1 MNSLNITRDEAHRR
15 STIVTAHS
23 YRVVVDLS
31 GRDPRG
37 EALADP
43 TGTFVSSS
51 TISFTSTGGQTHVD
65 LVADGVYAVVLDG
78 VPLDPA
84 AHQGNRY
91 PISVEAGEHCL
102 TIIALCRY
110 SHTGEGLHRFVD
122 PADERVYL
130 YSQFETA
137 DARRMFATFE
147 QPDQKATFALQVIA
161 PSHWVVVSN
170 SPTPE
175 PEDGPYDGMSRWSFA
190 PTVPIATYLTALVAG
205 EYHVDHGTI
214 TSTKGE
220 LGADILCRQSLK
232 EHLDAD
238 RIRHITQRGFD
249 VYESEFDYAYP
260 FEKYDQSFVPEFNA
274 GAMENAG
281 CCLLYT
287 SPSPRDKRQSRMP
300 SSA

>member
-51 TISFTSTGGQTHVD
+51 TISFSSTGGQTHVD
-65 LVADGVYAVVLDG
+65 LVADGVYTVVLDG

-110 SHTGEGLHRFVD
+110 SH
-122 PADERVYL
+122 
-130 YSQFETA
+130 
-137 DARRMFATFE
+137 
-147 QPDQKATFALQVIA
+147 
-161 PSHWVVVSN
+161 
-170 SPTPE
+170 
-175 PEDGPYDGMSRWSFA
+175 
-190 PTVPIATYLTALVAG
+190 
-205 EYHVDHGTI
+205 
-214 TSTKGE
+214 
-220 LGADILCRQSLK
+220 
-232 EHLDAD
+232 
-238 RIRHITQRGFD
+238 
-249 VYESEFDYAYP
+249 
-260 FEKYDQSFVPEFNA
+260 
-274 GAMENAG
+274 
-281 CCLLYT
+281 
-287 SPSPRDKRQSRMP
+287 
-300 SSA
+300 

>member
-15 STIVTAHS
+15 STSVTAHS

-122 PADERVYL
+122 PADDRVYL

-175 PEDGPYDGMSRWSFA
+175 PEDGPYDGMSRW
-190 PTVPIATYLTALVAG
+190 L
-205 EYHVDHGTI
+205 
-214 TSTKGE
+214 
-220 LGADILCRQSLK
+220 SL
-232 EHLDAD
+232 
-238 RIRHITQRGFD
+238 IHI
-249 VYESEFDYAYP
+249 
-260 FEKYDQSFVPEFNA
+260 
-274 GAMENAG
+274 
-281 CCLLYT
+281 
-287 SPSPRDKRQSRMP
+287 
-300 SSA
+300 

>member
-51 TISFTSTGGQTHVD
+51 TISFSSTGGQTHVD

-91 PISVEAGEHCL
+91 PHQRRGRRALPDDHRAVPLLPHRRGAAPLRRPRRRAGVPLQSV
-102 TIIALCRY
+102 R
-110 SHTGEGLHRFVD
+110 D
-122 PADERVYL
+122 
-130 YSQFETA
+130 A

-170 SPTPE
+170 SPTPN
-175 PEDGPYDGMSRWSFA
+175 PRMAR
-190 PTVPIATYLTALVAG
+190 TTA
-205 EYHVDHGTI
+205 
-214 TSTKGE
+214 
-220 LGADILCRQSLK
+220 
-232 EHLDAD
+232 
-238 RIRHITQRGFD
+238 
-249 VYESEFDYAYP
+249 
-260 FEKYDQSFVPEFNA
+260 
-274 GAMENAG
+274 
-281 CCLLYT
+281 
-287 SPSPRDKRQSRMP
+287 
-300 SSA
+300 